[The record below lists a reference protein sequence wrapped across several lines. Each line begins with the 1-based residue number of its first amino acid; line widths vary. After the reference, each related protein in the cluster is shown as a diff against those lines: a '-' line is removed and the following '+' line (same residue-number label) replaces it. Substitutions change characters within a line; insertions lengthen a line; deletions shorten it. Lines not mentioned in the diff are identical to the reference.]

1 MVLTEGEKSIVEK
14 SIVDWLHDM
23 PMIFPDMCIYY
34 LIQNFYG
41 HSERDGLGQ
50 YI

>member
-1 MVLTEGEKSIVEK
+1 MVLTEGEKVLSRFF
-14 SIVDWLHDM
+14 DWLHDM